1 MLKLIFTALLC
12 ANAALLAYGQGWL
25 GTTALG
31 VREPERIAR
40 QANTDKLQLLSA
52 AAATAAPALP
62 TPAPAPAPAQPDAP
76 APAVASVAASCT
88 EIGNFGAPEARRFD
102 DLIAPM
108 SLGGKLVKSNVT
120 TQEITIHMVMIPPQ
134 GSKEAADK
142 KAAELKEKGVSD
154 FYIMNDSPAKWGISL
169 GAFKSEAAA
178 KTLLAALNKQGVT
191 GARIA
196 GRSSPVTRMVYRFT
210 DIDPASRTRLKSIA
224 GKFDE
229 IDLRS
234 CK

>member
-40 QANTDKLQLLSA
+40 QSNTDKLQLLSA
-52 AAATAAPALP
+52 AAATAAPAM
-62 TPAPAPAPAQPDAP
+62 PAPAPAPAQPDAP

-102 DLIAPM
+102 DLIAPL
-108 SLGGKLVKSNVT
+108 SLGSKLVKSNVT

-196 GRSSPVTRMVYRFT
+196 GRSSPVTRLVYRFT
-210 DIDPASRTRLKSIA
+210 DIDAASRTRLKSIA

>member
-12 ANAALLAYGQGWL
+12 ANAALLAYSQGWL
-25 GTTALG
+25 GATALG

-52 AAATAAPALP
+52 AAATAAPAVATP
-62 TPAPAPAPAQPDAP
+62 PAPSENP
-76 APAVASVAASCT
+76 APAVAAVTATCT
-88 EIGNFGAPEARRFD
+88 EIGNFGTPEARRFD
-102 DLIAPM
+102 DLIAPLA
-108 SLGGKLVKSNVT
+108 LGDKLAKTTVN
-120 TQEITIHMVMIPPQ
+120 TQEITSHMVMIPPQ

-142 KAAELKEKGVSD
+142 KAAELKEKGVTNY
-154 FYIMNDSPAKWGISL
+154 FIMNDSPAKWGISL
-169 GAFKSEAAA
+169 GVFKSETAA

-196 GRSSPVTRMVYRFT
+196 GRSTQVARQAYRFT
-210 DIDPASRTRLKSIA
+210 DIDTATRDKLKA
-224 GKFDE
+224 MAAKFDDV
-229 IDLRS
+229 DLRA

>member
-1 MLKLIFTALLC
+1 VLKLIFTTLLC

-62 TPAPAPAPAQPDAP
+62 TPVPAPAQPDTP

-102 DLIAPM
+102 DLIAPLT
-108 SLGGKLVKSNVT
+108 LGNKLAKTNVT

-196 GRSSPVTRMVYRFT
+196 GRSSPVTRLVYRFT
-210 DIDPASRTRLKSIA
+210 DIDPAIRARLKSIA
-224 GKFDE
+224 DKFDE